1 MQAIAARASKPDSRR
16 SQRRHEDMGT
26 TRFVILKM
34 LWIVIASACVI
45 MVALAFSVPISHAKR
60 GARNYQR
67 IFELDNTPSEFR
79 PSVEQY
85 RVACTD
91 AKAFSD
97 AMFKM
102 MEICLIGGGIG
113 VVLALVGI
121 GVTYRVQKRQ
131 AEAQQPNPC
140 D

>member
-1 MQAIAARASKPDSRR
+1 
-16 SQRRHEDMGT
+16 MGT

-34 LWIVIASACVI
+34 LWIVIASASVT
-45 MVALAFSVPISHAKR
+45 MAALAFSVPVSNAR
-60 GARNYQR
+60 RLARNTQR
-67 IFELDNTPSEFR
+67 LFELDNAPSEFR

-102 MEICLIGGGIG
+102 MDICLIGGGIV

-121 GVTYRVQKRQ
+121 GVTYSVQKRQ